1 MTRRYSGTPDGSV
14 VRTVRMPVELEQRII
29 RCHERLGLSRNA
41 VMVKAMLVGIEAVER
56 EAEEWER
63 FQSSRRRRPD
73 PPKR

>member
-1 MTRRYSGTPDGSV
+1 VTRRYSGTDGSV

-29 RCHERLGLSRNA
+29 RCAERLNLSRNA

-63 FQSSRRRRPD
+63 FQSSRRRRD
-73 PPKR
+73 EPKR